1 MVRFEFSFQA
11 FKHIDIEGFRFYMQL
26 LYMFQGPEKGLN
38 VKDSA
43 CLDFAFAKPNLIINT
58 GLLIIL

>member
-1 MVRFEFSFQA
+1 MVRFVFSFQ
-11 FKHIDIEGFRFYMQL
+11 GFRFYIKL